1 MKVHN
6 YLETEAI
13 EDAPGVLRRVV
24 IGADDGAPTFVM
36 RVFEVKPGSST
47 PFHSHSWEHEV
58 FILSGKGIVKGEG
71 KEKPI
76 AEGTVVFVAP
86 NEEHCFTNTSSDV
99 LRFICVIPLPDT
111 VAPK

>member
-1 MKVHN
+1 MKVNN

-13 EDAPGVLRRVV
+13 EELPGVLRRVV

-36 RVFEVKPGSST
+36 RVFEIKPGSST

-58 FILSGKGIVKGEG
+58 FVLSGKGIVKGEG
-71 KEKPI
+71 KGKPVG
-76 AEGTVVFVAP
+76 EGTVVFVAP
-86 NEEHCFTNTSSDV
+86 NEKHCFTNTSSDV

-111 VAPK
+111 VTP